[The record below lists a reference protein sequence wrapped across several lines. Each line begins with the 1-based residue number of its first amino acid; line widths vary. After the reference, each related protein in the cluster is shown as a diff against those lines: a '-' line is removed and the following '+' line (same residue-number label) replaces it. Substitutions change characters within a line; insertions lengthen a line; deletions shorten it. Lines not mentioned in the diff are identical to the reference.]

1 MCRYPTSRALVT
13 AGIDSSFET
22 RQTPNPSWGIW
33 TPLLSVVIGLSATD
47 RSFVRGQ
54 YPIDTTSPVGRTRE
68 SRRSRRS
75 HLAVLDA
82 AGDPAARQHLDLH
95 PSAAGGAV
103 SRRLQRA
110 PLAASVVVARCQG
123 FAAAVAEGRGLG
135 HRVFDSSL
143 IGIWSSSS
151 RSRSSLGSRPRVV
164 R

>member
-1 MCRYPTSRALVT
+1 MCRYPTSSAFVT
-13 AGIDSSFET
+13 AGTESSLET
-22 RQTPNPSWGIW
+22 RQTPNPSCGIW
-33 TPLLSVVIGLSATD
+33 TPLCSVVIGLSATD

-110 PLAASVVVARCQG
+110 PLAAWALLPAARGSPQQSQKGAVSVTG
-123 FAAAVAEGRGLG
+123 
-135 HRVFDSSL
+135 SSTA
-143 IGIWSSSS
+143 
-151 RSRSSLGSRPRVV
+151 P
-164 R
+164 